1 MVGSGLRLQ
10 SSVAE
15 LKPLTTEGEHRA
27 DGHPG
32 ISDRLGFRMLA
43 LILARR
49 LRDTMLRAASLGE
62 TQLLSDC
69 VHRTDLLARAET
81 ELRSN
86 VNLKQLLANLAA
98 QWALPA

>member
-1 MVGSGLRLQ
+1 M
-10 SSVAE
+10 
-15 LKPLTTEGEHRA
+15 GEHLAARVDEFA
-27 DGHPG
+27 EAVVKENPK
-32 ISDRLGFRMLA
+32 SSKEAANRLGFRMLA

>member
-1 MVGSGLRLQ
+1 MKENPK
-10 SSVAE
+10 SSKEA
-15 LKPLTTEGEHRA
+15 A
-27 DGHPG
+27 N
-32 ISDRLGFRMLA
+32 RLGFRMLA

-49 LRDTMLRAASLGE
+49 LRDTMQRAASIGE
-62 TQLLSDC
+62 TQLLNDC

>member
-1 MVGSGLRLQ
+1 MSTHNQALVDALRATLGDRAV
-10 SSVAE
+10 SVDEA
-15 LKPLTTEGEHRA
+15 LGEVTLVVA
-27 DGHPG
+27 AGN
-32 ISDRLGFRMLA
+32 
-43 LILARR
+43 
-49 LRDTMLRAASLGE
+49 LRDVMTMLRAASLGE

-98 QWALPA
+98 QWVLPA